1 MSLLDPG
8 AVESIARFRQILEA
22 QGYLGPKV
30 AEILGSGFG
39 PNHLRADMPL
49 YLRRLAAPE
58 PLNVLMKL
66 FGLSVAVGEEEA
78 RAAFAPMTLAD
89 AAALGVL
96 ERHEGVVR
104 ATVGLVTTGSLVLA
118 RDRFDEATGALRAD
132 HVLGLNAPA
141 LNLARLTVRRQVRNT
156 LDVGCGGGVQAL
168 LAAGHAARVVAV
180 DISPRAL
187 AFTRF
192 NAALNGVDRVE
203 CREGSFFAPVRG
215 ERFDLIVCNPPF
227 TISPDSR
234 YVFRDGGRESDAV
247 CEEAVRGAAAH
258 LEENGFATVLCNWA
272 LGEGDEPSAPP
283 RRWVDGS
290 GCDAWVLVSDVQDP
304 LTYAAGWNRGARD
317 YESALDRWVA
327 YDRQHGI
334 ARIGMGAVILRRRA
348 LGSNWVRADDLP
360 DDPTDAC
367 DAQIRRVFEGQD
379 RLRDLESDE
388 ALFAEAFRVSEDHQ
402 VHEVLVPRDGGYT
415 VASRELRLAG
425 GLGFRG
431 AADGHTLELLRRCDG
446 RTSLREIVEEMAFAG
461 DVAPDV
467 LAAGVKGAVRRL
479 VAMGFML
486 PVADRV
492 ERRKA
497 DGGSLE
503 VA

>member
-1 MSLLDPG
+1 M
-8 AVESIARFRQILEA
+8 
-22 QGYLGPKV
+22 
-30 AEILGSGFG
+30 GSGFG
-39 PNHLRADMPL
+39 PNHLRADLPL
-49 YLRRLAAPE
+49 YLRRLASPE
-58 PLNVLMKL
+58 PLNVLIKL
-66 FGLSVAVGEEEA
+66 FGLYVAVGEDEA
-78 RAAFAPMTLAD
+78 RAAFAPMTLD
-89 AAALGVL
+89 EAAALGVL
-96 ERHEGVVR
+96 EREEGVVR
-104 ATVGLVTTGSLVLA
+104 AAVGLVTTGSLVLA
-118 RDRFDEATGALRAD
+118 RDRFDQATRALRPD
-132 HVLGLNAPA
+132 HVLGLNPPA
-141 LNLARLTVRRQVRNT
+141 LNLARLTVRRQVGSA

-168 LAAGHAARVVAV
+168 LAARHAARVVAV

-192 NAALNGVDRVE
+192 NAALNGVAGVE

-234 YVFRDGGRESDAV
+234 YVFRDGGREGDAV
-247 CEEAVRGAAAH
+247 CEEVVRGAAAH
-258 LEENGFATVLCNWA
+258 LEEDGFATVLCNWA
-272 LGEGDEPSAPP
+272 LREGEEPSAPP

-304 LTYAAGWNRGARD
+304 LTYAAGWNRGAPD

-360 DDPTDAC
+360 DGPTDAC

-379 RLRDLESDE
+379 RLRNLESDE
-388 ALFAEAFRVSEDHQ
+388 ALFAEAFRVCDDHQ
-402 VHEVLVPRDGGYT
+402 VHEVLVLRAGGYT
-415 VASRELRLAG
+415 VANRELWLTG

-431 AADGHTLELLRRCDG
+431 AADAHTLELLRRCDG
-446 RTSLREIVEEMAFAG
+446 RMSLAQIVEEMAAGG
-461 DVAPDV
+461 DVAPDA

-479 VAMGFML
+479 VATGFMV

-492 ERRKA
+492 ERRKD

>member
-1 MSLLDPG
+1 LLDPG
-8 AVESIARFRQILEA
+8 AVESIARFRQTLEA

-30 AEILGSGFG
+30 VETLGPGFG

-66 FGLSVAVGEEEA
+66 FGLYVAVSEEEA
-78 RAAFAPMTLAD
+78 RTAFAPMTLDEAV
-89 AAALGVL
+89 ALGVL
-96 ERHEGVVR
+96 EREGGGVR
-104 ATVGLVTTGSLVLA
+104 ATIGLVTTGSLVLA
-118 RDRFDEATGALRAD
+118 RDRFDEVMGALRAD
-132 HVLGLNAPA
+132 HVLGLNSPA
-141 LNLARLTVRRQVRNT
+141 VNLARLTVRHQVRSA
-156 LDVGCGGGVQAL
+156 LDVGCGGGIQAL

-180 DISPRAL
+180 DINPRAL
-187 AFTRF
+187 AFTQF
-192 NAALNGVDRVE
+192 NASLNGIDNVE
-203 CREGSFFAPVRG
+203 CRQGSFFAPVGG

-227 TISPDSR
+227 TISPDSH
-234 YVFRDGGRESDAV
+234 YVFRDGGRESDSV

-258 LEENGFATVLCNWA
+258 LEENGFASVLCNWA
-272 LGEGDEPSAPP
+272 LRDGEEPSAPP

-304 LTYAAGWNRGARD
+304 LTYAAGWNRGAPD

-327 YDRQHGI
+327 YDRQYGI
-334 ARIGMGAVILRRRA
+334 ARIGMGAVILRRRS

-360 DDPTDAC
+360 DGPTDAC
-367 DAQIRRVFEGQD
+367 DAQIRRVFAAQD

-388 ALFAEAFRVSEDHQ
+388 ALFAEAFRASEDHQ

-415 VASRELRLAG
+415 VTSRELRLAG

-431 AADGHTLELLRRCDG
+431 AADAHTLELLRRCDG
-446 RTSLREIVEEMAFAG
+446 RTSLREIVEEMAVAG
-461 DVAPDV
+461 DVAPAV

-486 PVADRV
+486 PVGDRV

>member
-1 MSLLDPG
+1 M
-8 AVESIARFRQILEA
+8 
-22 QGYLGPKV
+22 
-30 AEILGSGFG
+30 
-39 PNHLRADMPL
+39 
-49 YLRRLAAPE
+49 RRTAAPE
-58 PLNVLMKL
+58 PLNVLIKL
-66 FGLSVAVGEEEA
+66 FGLYVAVGEEEA
-78 RAAFAPMTLAD
+78 RTAFAPMTLDEAV
-89 AAALGVL
+89 ALGVL
-96 ERHEGVVR
+96 EREGGVVR
-104 ATVGLVTTGSLVLA
+104 ASVGLVTTGSLVLA
-118 RDRFDEATGALRAD
+118 RDRFDEATGTLRAD

-141 LNLARLTVRRQVRNT
+141 LNLARLTVRRPVRT
-156 LDVGCGGGVQAL
+156 ALDVGCGGGVQAL
-168 LAAGHAARVVAV
+168 LAARHAARVVAA

-192 NAALNGVDRVE
+192 NAALNGVANVD

-234 YVFRDGGRESDAV
+234 YVFRDAGREGDAV
-247 CEEAVRGAAAH
+247 CEEVVRGAAAH
-258 LEENGFATVLCNWA
+258 LEEEGFATVLCNWV
-272 LGEGDEPSAPP
+272 LREGEEPSAPP
-283 RRWVDGS
+283 RRWTTGS

-334 ARIGMGAVILRRRA
+334 ARIGMGAIILRRRA
-348 LGSNWVRADDLP
+348 GSNWVRADELADG
-360 DDPTDAC
+360 PTDAC

-388 ALFAEAFRVSEDHQ
+388 ALFAEAFRVVEDHE
-402 VHEVLVPRDGGYT
+402 VHEVRVPRDGGYA
-415 VASRELRLAG
+415 VASREVRLTG

-431 AADGHTLELLRRCDG
+431 AADAHTLELLRRCDG
-446 RTSLREIVEEMAFAG
+446 RRSLAHIVEEMAARS

-479 VAMGFML
+479 VAMGFMV
-486 PVADRV
+486 PVADR
-492 ERRKA
+492 EEGRKA